1 MNDVWIEPRAR
12 QPDPYTSG
20 QVDRGRR
27 LAKRADLL
35 TGESQSTRV
44 EIGDLFLEVV
54 PDMGDALGLPG
65 NAVLSAFAA
74 DVGISA
80 DTAREYRRVAAAF
93 THPLRNQVAASGA
106 TVSYSVIREAA
117 IDSAGSGKPSDTRW
131 NTLMELL
138 AAAAAGGP
146 RVTAQLYR
154 QAIGAR
160 LTLDAGAGLT
170 PERIISQLDR
180 ADVRTAVVAC
190 VTEPDYLRQ
199 VLMSDP
205 AAEQRLRDTLTDVRR
220 VHRPATEP
228 STAEPSEPILLQ
240 LRRRV
245 HDLHRLL
252 RMPPEQIRN
261 VADADTLDE
270 LTQACRA
277 LGEWATRI
285 ENMKE
290 MAR

>member
-12 QPDPYTSG
+12 QPNPYTSG

-44 EIGDLFLEVV
+44 EIGDLLLEVV
-54 PDMGDALGLPG
+54 PDTGDALGMPG

-74 DVGISA
+74 DIGISA

-106 TVSYSVIREAA
+106 AVSYSVIREAA

-131 NTLMELL
+131 NTLMEFL

-205 AAEQRLRDTLTDVRR
+205 ATEQRLRDTLTDVRR
-220 VHRPATEP
+220 VNRPATEP

-277 LGEWATRI
+277 LGEWASRI

>member
-44 EIGDLFLEVV
+44 EIGDLLLEVV
-54 PDMGDALGLPG
+54 PDTGDALGLPDQ
-65 NAVLSAFAA
+65 AVLGAFAA
-74 DVGISA
+74 DIGIST

-93 THPLRNQVAASGA
+93 THPFRYQVAASGA

-131 NTLMELL
+131 NALMELL
-138 AAAAAGGP
+138 AAAAVGGP

-205 AAEQRLRDTLTDVRR
+205 ATEQRLRDTLTDIRR
-220 VHRPATEP
+220 VHRSATEP

-252 RMPPEQIRN
+252 RMPPNKSATSPTPTPSTNSQRP
-261 VADADTLDE
+261 A
-270 LTQACRA
+270 A
-277 LGEWATRI
+277 L
-285 ENMKE
+285 
-290 MAR
+290 